1 MKIARTSAGPPSL
14 TISDPS
20 RFPRPYSAS
29 TSLTYHNAWVCAWGG
44 VRELLDKAAG
54 GVNSCF
60 ERAGRVIRVL
70 KAGW

>member
-1 MKIARTSAGPPSL
+1 MDTTLLKSAKLELSCSIAYHGVS
-14 TISDPS
+14 
-20 RFPRPYSAS
+20 YSAS